1 MPDNCRER
9 IIESQN
15 NRAKGTT
22 FFLSAKR
29 NGRLINEIDKIWKDV
44 KVLNQDRESIVEVKT
59 DQQNKPRKKFS
70 VDFSRCK
77 NLNCSMPESFRYHC

>member
-1 MPDNCRER
+1 MPDNRRER

-15 NRAKGTT
+15 NRGKGTT

-29 NGRLINEIDKIWKDV
+29 NGRLINEINKIWKDV

-59 DQQNKPRKKFS
+59 DQQNKPRK
-70 VDFSRCK
+70 
-77 NLNCSMPESFRYHC
+77 NLAWIFQDAKT

>member
-1 MPDNCRER
+1 MPDNRRER

-15 NRAKGTT
+15 NRGKGTK

-44 KVLNQDRESIVEVKT
+44 KVLNQDRESIV
-59 DQQNKPRKKFS
+59 
-70 VDFSRCK
+70 
-77 NLNCSMPESFRYHC
+77 